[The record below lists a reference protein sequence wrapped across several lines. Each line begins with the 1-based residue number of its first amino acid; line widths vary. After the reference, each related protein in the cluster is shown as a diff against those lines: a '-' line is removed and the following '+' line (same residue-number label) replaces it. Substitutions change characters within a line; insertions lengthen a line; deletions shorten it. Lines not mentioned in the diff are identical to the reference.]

1 MQLIYRCPR
10 CQQTSRVPVS
20 KSLETL
26 QCESCDWSRV
36 VEPGEL
42 DEQERPQR
50 CLACSCD
57 DLWRQKDFSQK
68 IGLLFVGMG
77 ILLSTIA
84 WAYMWPT
91 LAIGILMAFAL
102 IDLILYALMR
112 DVLVCYRCGAR
123 HRHTEIDERHVAFNL
138 ETAERHRQETARL
151 ADSK

>member
-10 CQQTSRVPVS
+10 CQQTSRVEVS

-36 VEPGEL
+36 VETGEL

-57 DLWRQKDFSQK
+57 DLWRQKDFPQK
-68 IGLLFVGMG
+68 VGLLIVGAG

-84 WAYMWPT
+84 WAYMRPMW
-91 LAIGILMAFAL
+91 AIAILMGFAL
-102 IDLILYALMR
+102 LDLLLYSLMS

-123 HRHTEIDERHVAFNL
+123 HRHTDPDERHSGFQL
-138 ETAERHRQETARL
+138 ETAERHRQEAARL
-151 ADSK
+151 ANTK